1 LDKIKGKGKYYVRL
15 HILKILYEN
24 KYLFLKKNSLIQ
36 RLKKNIEELEEP
48 STKLNTYKITKKKLL
63 FKRCSL
69 NEIKDK
75 RY

>member
-1 LDKIKGKGKYYVRL
+1 MKINTFFKKKIHLYKDKKKY
-15 HILKILYEN
+15 
-24 KYLFLKKNSLIQ
+24 
-36 RLKKNIEELEEP
+36 IEELEEP

>member
-1 LDKIKGKGKYYVRL
+1 MKINTFFFK
-15 HILKILYEN
+15 KIHLYKE
-24 KYLFLKKNSLIQ
+24 
-36 RLKKNIEELEEP
+36 KKNIEELEEP

>member
-36 RLKKNIEELEEP
+36 RKKKYRRIGR
-48 STKLNTYKITKKKLL
+48 TFYKIKYIQNNKKK
-63 FKRCSL
+63 
-69 NEIKDK
+69 IVI
-75 RY
+75 

>member
-24 KYLFLKKNSLIQ
+24 KYLFFKKIHLYKD
-36 RLKKNIEELEEP
+36 KKKYRRIGR
-48 STKLNTYKITKKKLL
+48 TFYKIKYIQNNKKKLL